1 VQVTREVQE
10 DLMNDNVP
18 RGALM
23 IVGVVFV
30 IILLLWFLVLGVVQ
44 GRG

>member
-1 VQVTREVQE
+1 
-10 DLMNDNVP
+10 MNDNVP